1 MKTQYK
7 DNNRKFFFFRVEI
20 NLKAPC
26 SNLSDYNTHSL
37 VKVLQR
43 SVKLV
48 ISDTNVNIGLPV
60 IVQQVI
66 LLFIPDSLGV

>member
-1 MKTQYK
+1 M
-7 DNNRKFFFFRVEI
+7 N
-20 NLKAPC
+20 APC
-26 SNLSDYNTHSL
+26 SNLSDYNTRSL

-43 SVKLV
+43 SVKMM
-48 ISDTNVNIGLPV
+48 IGDTNVNIGLPV

>member
-1 MKTQYK
+1 MES
-7 DNNRKFFFFRVEI
+7 FFFFRMEI

-26 SNLSDYNTHSL
+26 SNLSDYNTRSL
-37 VKVLQR
+37 IKVLQR
-43 SVKLV
+43 SVKMM
-48 ISDTNVNIGLPV
+48 IGDTNVNIGLPV